1 MGKFTGNPNQFDGK
15 NQFVS
20 CKLSLKPIHF
30 NMAFSSFSGR
40 GKPIAFSV
48 AAATFP
54 AARQGA
60 WREWHGFAQR
70 WFYKTPGTG
79 EKRVRY
85 LGKL

>member
-60 WREWHGFAQR
+60 WRDGTALRSAGFTRRLAQAR
-70 WFYKTPGTG
+70 TG
-79 EKRVRY
+79 QIS
-85 LGKL
+85 G